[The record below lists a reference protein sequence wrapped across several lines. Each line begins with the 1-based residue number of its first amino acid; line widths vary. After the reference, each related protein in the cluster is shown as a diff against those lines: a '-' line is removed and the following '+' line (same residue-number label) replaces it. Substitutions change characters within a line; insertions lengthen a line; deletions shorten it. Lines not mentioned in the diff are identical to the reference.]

1 MTAQK
6 RELEEAFISTAL
18 SMRRRGYKHY
28 SADGIGHILRWQSA
42 VREEGP
48 FKINNNNI
56 STLARRAMERCPELS
71 GFFRT
76 RKQGGA

>member
-1 MTAQK
+1 MKTSPQ

-56 STLARRAMERCPELS
+56 SALSRRAMDRCPELA

-76 RKQGGA
+76 RKKGD